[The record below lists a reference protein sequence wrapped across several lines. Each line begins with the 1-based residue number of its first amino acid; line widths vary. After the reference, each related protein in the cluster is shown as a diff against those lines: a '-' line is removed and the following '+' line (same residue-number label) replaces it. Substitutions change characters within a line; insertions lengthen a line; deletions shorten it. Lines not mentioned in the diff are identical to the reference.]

1 MNEDRR
7 KILDMLAE
15 GRIDADAA
23 ERLLD
28 KLAGTQDVVPR
39 SQLMPRSPRYLRIR
53 GHADGAHF
61 DARIPL
67 TLIKTGI
74 KLEAMLPHDTAEEL
88 KEHGIDLGQFTGMAA
103 DELVEALGEL
113 EVSIEGDKGEQ
124 IRVYCE

>member
-7 KILDMLAE
+7 KILDMLAD

-28 KLAGTQDVVPR
+28 KLAGTQAVAPR
-39 SQLMPRSPRYLRIR
+39 SQLMPATPKYLRVR
-53 GHADGAHF
+53 GHAEGAQF

-67 TLIKTGI
+67 ALIRTGM

-88 KEHGIDLGQFTGMAA
+88 KEHGLDLGQFAGMAA

-113 EVSIEGDKGEQ
+113 EVSVDGDKGEQ

>member
-1 MNEDRR
+1 MNKDRR
-7 KILDMLAE
+7 KILGMLAE

-28 KLAGTQDVVPR
+28 RLGDAQAVAER
-39 SQLMPRSPRYLRIR
+39 SQPAPPSPRYLRVR
-53 GHADGAHF
+53 GRADGAQF

-67 TLIKTGI
+67 ALVRTGI
-74 KLEAMLPHDTAEEL
+74 KLEAMLPNDTAEEL
-88 KEHGIDLGQFTGMAA
+88 KEHGIDLGQFAGMAA

-113 EVSIEGDKGEQ
+113 EVSVDGDKGEQ